1 MINTITSN
9 PRTCPPEAFF
19 CDDCWPP
26 IPVIKHKYHAFLN
39 NKEFRFFLIGL
50 NSIFSPLPQSEYT
63 SRAVST
69 PRVRYLRTCVYF
81 CLLSIRCFKVVQPET
96 RFHFQSA
103 NQIAKKGQFFFSKFK
118 IFKKIHKNVINFIN
132 FKIYKISNFQK
143 FYKISKFSSYFKILI
158 FK

>member
-26 IPVIKHKYHAFLN
+26 ITVIKHKYHAFLN

-103 NQIAKKGQFFFSKFK
+103 NQIAKKGQ
-118 IFKKIHKNVINFIN
+118 
-132 FKIYKISNFQK
+132 NFQK
-143 FYKISKFSSYFKILI
+143 FHIKFQNFTKFKSKFS
-158 FK
+158 